1 MGAGGNYYV
10 PDKPFPRCDPRNRT
24 AFKATYVNEGVV
36 PKGVSPLSDF
46 PIPDSLVIAFR
57 KYKT

>member
-36 PKGVSPLSDF
+36 PKGVRHLFDF
-46 PIPDSLVIAFR
+46 PWQPKSQV
-57 KYKT
+57 

>member
-1 MGAGGNYYV
+1 MHGRIAGGNYYV

-36 PKGVSPLSDF
+36 PKGVRHLFDF
-46 PIPDSLVIAFR
+46 PWQPKSQV
-57 KYKT
+57 